1 MRRKMIGAETLG
13 FIAACCTTG
22 SFIPQAWLVIRT
34 RRTAGISLLMYS
46 FFTIGVA
53 FWLCYGLLTG
63 ALPIVM
69 SNSITLIL
77 ASTILTIA
85 ASERWKRRGTLKA
98 REPGVV
104 LKPFQNPD
112 ILYHQD
118 LTPKAPH
125 AS

>member
-1 MRRKMIGAETLG
+1 MISVETLG
-13 FIAACCTTG
+13 FAAACCTTG

-46 FFTIGVA
+46 FFTVGVA
-53 FWLCYGLLTG
+53 LWLFYGLMMG
-63 ALPIVM
+63 SMPIIV
-69 SNSITLIL
+69 SNVITLIL
-77 ASTILTIA
+77 ASTILAIA
-85 ASERWKRRGTLKA
+85 AIERWKRRGTLKS

-118 LTPKAPH
+118 LTPKPPH
-125 AS
+125 ASE